1 MAQGGEEL
9 EAVAVAV
16 ELDQIFAEIA
26 RGPAADGRVAS
37 GSKTAERALV

>member
-9 EAVAVAV
+9 EAVAA

-26 RGPAADGRVAS
+26 RGATG
-37 GSKTAERALV
+37 G